1 MTPDW
6 HLLTF
11 LPWCDGQP
19 GLRATAIRIVQSP
32 RILKLTVTCQ
42 VMCCVEATG
51 TGRAG
56 SLCCDHTTSDWA
68 QDCSS
73 WHWCRRGN
81 SERHKKKPKQ
91 RFCDHPVWVR
101 VSLVL
106 LSVAVINT
114 KKKKKQKHDQKQL
127 GKVRI
132 YSILLMHI
140 IKEVRTDV

>member
-114 KKKKKQKHDQKQL
+114 KKKKTKTWPKTAWQ
-127 GKVRI
+127 GKDLFNLTHANYKR
-132 YSILLMHI
+132 S
-140 IKEVRTDV
+140 RTDV